1 MADGGLVF
9 SRRGELPDPLCM
21 AIKSLD
27 GVLPSPDVLNA
38 LPFFSKNGL
47 GGHAL
52 VVADQSRVAL
62 GEMICFAHGK
72 CPHATTECKRGDFF
86 SSGDR
91 VTLERLA
98 NSQILGLLPREQI
111 HMASR

>member
-1 MADGGLVF
+1 MTDSGLML
-9 SRRGELPDPLCM
+9 SGRGELPDPLCM

-38 LPFFSKNGL
+38 LPFFCQNGL
-47 GGHAL
+47 GGCAL

-62 GEMICFAHGK
+62 GEMICFVHGK
-72 CPHATTECKRGDFF
+72 RPHATAECKRSDFF

-91 VTLERLA
+91 GTLEGFA
-98 NSQILGLLPREQI
+98 NSQILGLSSREQI
-111 HMASR
+111 H